1 MHERVNAGIS
11 LLDIKKLQHGTEEDW
26 KNVQM
31 YLYAQVNL
39 WRKKMAQ
46 GGF

>member
-1 MHERVNAGIS
+1 MEQ
-11 LLDIKKLQHGTEEDW
+11 KKDW

-39 WRKKMAQ
+39 WRKKWHKVVLTQ
-46 GGF
+46 KN